1 MEKIEMIWKKYK
13 WLILIPVMIIGTV
26 IYMCTG
32 AFGSEEITVEK
43 AEESSASVAS
53 SGEEEAPALPA
64 ENIYVDVG
72 GAVASPGV
80 VILPEGSR
88 IFEALDAAG
97 GVLAEGVTRYLNL
110 AALCEDG
117 GKIYVPDETEAE
129 IQQQV
134 SGEPYL
140 PDTAYSGQ
148 SSGTSYSGTETGKIN
163 INLADSAALQT
174 LSGIGPSMAQRI
186 IDYRTRNGKYA
197 DVNDLTNVSGI
208 GEKTLNKIIDKICV

>member
-13 WLILIPVMIIGTV
+13 WLILIPVMITGTV

-43 AEESSASVAS
+43 AEESSATVS
-53 SGEEEAPALPA
+53 SSLEEETPALPA

-88 IFEALDAAG
+88 IFEALEAAG
-97 GVLAEGVTRYLNL
+97 GVLAEGVTRDLNL

-117 GKIYVPDETEAE
+117 GKIYVPDETEANL
-129 IQQQV
+129 QQQAA
-134 SGEPYL
+134 GEPYIPVNASL
-140 PDTAYSGQ
+140 GRSLGV
-148 SSGTSYSGTETGKIN
+148 SSAGTETGKIN

-174 LSGIGPSMAQRI
+174 LNGIGPSMAQRI
-186 IDYRTRNGKYA
+186 IDYRNSNGKYA